1 MKKKEREMEMQIMN
15 KIREENKR
23 LKENEELRR
32 KTIEEEK
39 VRITDA
45 QQNKIHLLFWK
56 ISTLSSQLLVSSLAL
71 TAKNFSHC

>member
-1 MKKKEREMEMQIMN
+1 MKKKEREREMQIIN

-39 VRITDA
+39 VRITDTQLCLA
-45 QQNKIHLLFWK
+45 NYLSVAWLLRPKIL
-56 ISTLSSQLLVSSLAL
+56 STVK
-71 TAKNFSHC
+71 T

>member
-1 MKKKEREMEMQIMN
+1 MKKKEREMEIQIMN

-45 QQNKIHLLFWK
+45 QQNKIHLLF
-56 ISTLSSQLLVSSLAL
+56 
-71 TAKNFSHC
+71 

>member
-56 ISTLSSQLLVSSLAL
+56 SSQLLVSSFAL
-71 TAKNFSHC
+71 G